1 MQTTTKQLANGLM
14 FISSWT
20 PPHRVENLRKL
31 FKRVK
36 RVADKRAII
45 FESEIGKPVKVVVS
59 KRSAGAFRDYTMS
72 KESGTDTF
80 VRYQCP
86 VTLTHGPLTESGWHP
101 LAVLEPM
108 QLGVVDSPV
117 VVNKMPDADD
127 EDLLKHVPET
137 WNGYC
142 DHCGKT
148 RRRKKTVLVQS
159 ETDGEIRQVGSNCLF
174 EYTGIDPEIL
184 VRFYNY
190 YATIQC
196 NSDEEYSSRGS
207 GWAPTREYPLYD
219 FLVVLGRWLCVKN
232 QYPRG
237 AGKSLFNSHIS
248 DDNTKLVSNNI
259 DHTGKPVW
267 THELADESVGQ
278 LFAEEALNM
287 LEMVKPRNSFDYN
300 LKTVFDTGIVV
311 KKTAGYAGAI
321 WVKWFNLTEKG
332 VLDTVFERN
341 QPSATDTEE
350 PHPSEHLGEVGERIE
365 FEATVLRTKQMPGG
379 VWGPTTLV
387 TMVDTE
393 ENQIITWTTGKV
405 PRTGS
410 HITARGTVKKH
421 GDYQN
426 VKQTQVGRLWFK
438 SLDE

>member
-1 MQTTTKQLANGLM
+1 
-14 FISSWT
+14 
-20 PPHRVENLRKL
+20 
-31 FKRVK
+31 
-36 RVADKRAII
+36 
-45 FESEIGKPVKVVVS
+45 
-59 KRSAGAFRDYTMS
+59 
-72 KESGTDTF
+72 
-80 VRYQCP
+80 
-86 VTLTHGPLTESGWHP
+86 
-101 LAVLEPM
+101 
-108 QLGVVDSPV
+108 
-117 VVNKMPDADD
+117 
-127 EDLLKHVPET
+127 
-137 WNGYC
+137 
-142 DHCGKT
+142 
-148 RRRKKTVLVQS
+148 
-159 ETDGEIRQVGSNCLF
+159 
-174 EYTGIDPEIL
+174 
-184 VRFYNY
+184 
-190 YATIQC
+190 
-196 NSDEEYSSRGS
+196 
-207 GWAPTREYPLYD
+207 
-219 FLVVLGRWLCVKN
+219 VLGRWLCVKN

-321 WVKWFNLTEKG
+321 WMKWFNLTEKG

-341 QPSATDTEE
+341 QPSTTDTEE

-387 TMVDTE
+387 TMVDTN

-438 SLDE
+438 SLGE

>member
-1 MQTTTKQLANGLM
+1 MKQLDNGLM

-36 RVADKRAII
+36 RVAEKRGIP

-59 KRSAGAFRDYTMS
+59 KRSAGAFHDYKMS
-72 KESGTDTF
+72 KESGTDTY

-108 QLGVVDSPV
+108 QHGVKDSPV
-117 VVNKMPDADD
+117 VVNTMPDVD
-127 EDLLKHVPET
+127 EGDLLKHVPST

-142 DHCGKT
+142 DHCDKT
-148 RRRKKTVLVQS
+148 RRRKKTVLVRS
-159 ETDGEIRQVGSNCLF
+159 EVDGEIRQVGSNCLF
-174 EYTGIDPEIL
+174 EYTGIDPELL

-190 YATIQC
+190 YATVEC
-196 NSDEEYSSRGS
+196 NSDDEYRSWSS
-207 GWAPTREYPLYD
+207 GWRPTREYPLYD
-219 FLVVLGRWLCVKN
+219 FLVLLGRWLCVKN

-237 AGKSLFNSHIS
+237 AGKTLFNSYVS
-248 DDNTKLVSNNI
+248 DDNTQLISNNV
-259 DHTGKPVW
+259 DHRGKPMW
-267 THELADESVGQ
+267 IHDLADESVGQ
-278 LFAEEALNM
+278 MFAEEALNM
-287 LEMVKPRNSFDYN
+287 LELVKPRNSFDYN
-300 LKTVFDTGIVV
+300 LKNVFDAGMVV

-341 QPSATDTEE
+341 KPVEKTDE
-350 PHPSEHLGEVGERIE
+350 PHPSEHLGELGERIE
-365 FEATVLRTKQMPGG
+365 FEATVLRTKQMAGG
-379 VWGPTTLV
+379 MWGPTTLV
-387 TMVDTE
+387 TMVDAD
-393 ENQIITWTTGKV
+393 ENQIITWTTGRV

-410 HITARGTVKKH
+410 RITARGTVKKH
-421 GDYQN
+421 GEYQA

-438 SLDE
+438 ALED